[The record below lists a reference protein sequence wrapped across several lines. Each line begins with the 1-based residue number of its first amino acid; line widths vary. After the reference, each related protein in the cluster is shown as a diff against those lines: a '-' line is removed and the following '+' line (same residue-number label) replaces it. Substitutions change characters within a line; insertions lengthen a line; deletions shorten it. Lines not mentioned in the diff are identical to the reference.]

1 MLHKM
6 AMITALNY
14 PIQKK
19 RETNPDKFM
28 VSWWGTDSYLNNE
41 KIQIGDIEN
50 MTDVYAS
57 SGSLRSIERS
67 KYLEHNT
74 YTSRRSNLFS

>member
-1 MLHKM
+1 
-6 AMITALNY
+6 MITALNY

-67 KYLEHNT
+67 KSLEHNT